1 MASQVL
7 KNDDRFAA
15 LKLDRLAGG
24 VAYGLILVHFVALF
38 SLLLV
43 LFATAAKAEDAACGA
58 KDLVGE
64 LKKSDP
70 IAYAKLKEQGDKIKN
85 SGYRFWKIE
94 KAGEPPDWLL
104 GTIHLSDPRV
114 TDLPAQAKA
123 AYDGSNTVI
132 LESDEIL
139 NPQAASLKLFAKPD
153 LMMFS
158 DQKTL
163 IDYLT
168 PDDQKILEKG
178 LMARGI
184 PLGSVVKMKPYVL
197 SSMLA
202 LSTCEIS
209 RKAKGAP
216 FLDMKLAMDA
226 QAAGKQVKGVETL
239 AEQLEAM
246 ASLPM
251 DFHIRSLVAAARYP
265 QYTADM
271 METTLQLY
279 LHGNIGLIFP
289 AGSYFAPEK
298 KTSDFKDMAE
308 FEDKLITI
316 RNHHMAD
323 RAEAMLAK
331 GNVFMAVGALH
342 LVGDQG
348 VIELLRQKGYKA
360 TPIM

>member
-1 MASQVL
+1 MTAAARTPY
-7 KNDDRFAA
+7 DRPAA
-15 LKLDRLAGG
+15 PRLDRLANRL
-24 VAYGLILVHFVALF
+24 AYGLVLIHVLALASLVF
-38 SLLLV
+38 LLM
-43 LFATAAKAEDAACGA
+43 AAGARAEDVACGA
-58 KDLVGE
+58 RDLVGE

-70 IAYAKLKEQGDKIKN
+70 AAYARLEAEGAKIAN

-94 KAGEPPDWLL
+94 KDGQKPDWLL

-114 TDLPAQAKA
+114 TDLPPEAKS
-123 AYDGSNTVI
+123 AYDGANTVI

-139 NPQAASLKLFAKPD
+139 DPKNASLKLFAKPD

-158 DQKTL
+158 DSKTLMDYLSPEDQKTL
-163 IDYLT
+163 ET
-168 PDDQKILEKG
+168 A

-184 PLGSVVKMKPYVL
+184 PLGSVVKMKPYLL

-202 LSTCEIS
+202 LSTCEMS

-216 FLDMKLAMDA
+216 FLDMKLAVEG

-251 DFHIRSLVAAARYP
+251 DFHIRSLVSAARYP

-271 METTLQLY
+271 METTVQLY
-279 LHGNIGLIFP
+279 LHGQIGLVFP
-289 AGSYFAPEK
+289 AGAYFAPEK
-298 KTSDFKDMAE
+298 KAGDFKDMAL
-308 FEDKLITI
+308 FEEKLITV

-323 RAEAMLAK
+323 RADPMLAK
-331 GNVFMAVGALH
+331 GNAFMAVGALH
-342 LVGDQG
+342 LLGDQG
-348 VIELLRQKGYKA
+348 LVELLKKKGYKA
-360 TPIM
+360 TPVM